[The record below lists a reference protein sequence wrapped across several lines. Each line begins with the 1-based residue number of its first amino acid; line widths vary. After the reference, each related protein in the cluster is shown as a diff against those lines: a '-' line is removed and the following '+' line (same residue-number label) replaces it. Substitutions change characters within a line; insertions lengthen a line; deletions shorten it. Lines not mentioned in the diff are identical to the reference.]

1 MKAGVDLTA
10 ALGGLSWVRKSEKT
24 KARRSQALLFS
35 HSSGPTSPAEP
46 GVRSTPAQSRFI
58 RASWPS
64 WLHGEASVD
73 TVLYTMYKIKH
84 NAGAADDHR
93 PIPRRA

>member
-24 KARRSQALLFS
+24 KARRLQALLFS

-46 GVRSTPAQSRFI
+46 GVRSTPVQSRFI
-58 RASWPS
+58 RASCPS
-64 WLHGEASVD
+64 WLHG
-73 TVLYTMYKIKH
+73 
-84 NAGAADDHR
+84 
-93 PIPRRA
+93 